1 MCNLYDIG
9 PGGHRNSTKWEQ
21 LVFDVMKDIE
31 KGYGIR
37 KTDPGIA
44 LVENPEGEIEPVSM
58 RWGFVRHFNP
68 AINNARS
75 DKLEGM
81 WKHAWE
87 SKNRCLIPMS
97 TFYEWSG
104 PKGNKQ
110 THAFQ
115 SAEDGKFLWAAGLWE
130 ENEDPEIGR
139 CYSMMTTDASEQVEA
154 IHHRMPVLLA
164 AENFENFLQQENP
177 DELLVPYPEEL
188 KIFDCRNPLKKTV
201 IHQGPVVEETSDDG
215 MLPGFE

>member
-21 LVFDVMKDIE
+21 LVFEVVKDIE
-31 KGYGIR
+31 KKVGIR
-37 KTDPGIA
+37 KTDPGLI
-44 LVENPEGEIEPVSM
+44 LLEKDGEIVPKKM

-75 DKLEGM
+75 DKLDGM
-81 WKHAWE
+81 WKGAWE
-87 SKNRCLIPMS
+87 ARHRCLIPIS

-115 SAEDGKFLWAAGLWE
+115 APGEEGRLLWAAGLWE
-130 ENEDPEIGR
+130 KNADAEIGN
-139 CYSMMTTDASEQVEA
+139 CFSMMTTDASEQVEA
-154 IHHRMPVLLA
+154 IHHRMPVLLGDSD
-164 AENFENFLQQENP
+164 FEDYLEQDDP
-177 DELLVPYPEEL
+177 KELLTPFAETL
-188 KIFDCRNPLKKTV
+188 TIFNCVNPLKKSTK
-201 IHQGPVVEETSDDG
+201 HEGPVADQGEPL
-215 MLPGFE
+215 LPGFE

>member
-31 KGYGIR
+31 KSVGIR
-37 KTDPGIA
+37 KTDPGLV
-44 LVENPEGEIEPVSM
+44 LVEGTQGKIEPIVM

-81 WKHAWE
+81 WGKAWE
-87 SKNRCLIPMS
+87 AGQRCIIPIT

-104 PKGNKQ
+104 PKGHKQ

-115 SAEDGKFLWAAGLWE
+115 SGEDPDRLLWAAGLWE
-130 ENEDPEIGR
+130 ENKDPEIGC
-139 CYSMMTTDASEQVEA
+139 CYSMMTTDASEQVEP

-164 AENFENFLQQENP
+164 EDNFEDYLEKDNP
-177 DELLVPYPEEL
+177 RELLAPWAKKL
-188 KIFDCRNPLKKTV
+188 RIFPCWNPLKNPAK
-201 IHQGPVVEETSDDG
+201 HQGPIAETGNDL
-215 MLPGFE
+215 LPGME